1 MKFYELAEQYNTV
14 RAMLDSGVAST
25 EDAQDYDYEQALRD
39 TLDGIG
45 GELEDKAA
53 DIAVLIKEMT
63 AEAAALREE
72 ELNLAER
79 RKAKENRV
87 KWLTQY
93 LADNMQAAGLA
104 KVDRP
109 RATLSFRK
117 SKGVKID
124 DEEGFILWA
133 EEAGQSRFL
142 NVKTTV
148 NKTAIRDA
156 LKAGD
161 ELPGAVIEER
171 QSLLIK

>member
-14 RAMLDSGVAST
+14 RAMLDSGVAFT

-53 DIAVLIKEMT
+53 DIAVLIKEMN

-72 ELNLAER
+72 EYNLAER
-79 RKAKENRV
+79 RRAKENRV

-133 EEAGQSRFL
+133 EEAGQIRFL

-161 ELPGAVIEER
+161 ELPGAVLEER
-171 QSLLIK
+171 QSLQIK

>member
-14 RAMLDSGVAST
+14 RAMLDSGATVT

-53 DIAVLIKEMT
+53 DIAVIIKEMS

-72 ELNLAER
+72 EYNLAER
-79 RKAKENRV
+79 RRAKENRV
-87 KWLTQY
+87 RWLTQY

-104 KVDRP
+104 KVDKP

-117 SKGVKID
+117 SKGVRID

-171 QSLLIK
+171 QSLQIK

>member
-1 MKFYELAEQYNTV
+1 MKFYELAEQYNEI
-14 RAMLDSGVAST
+14 RAMLDSGVAVT

-45 GELEDKAA
+45 GELEEKAE
-53 DIAVLIKEMT
+53 DIAVIIKELT

-72 ELNLAER
+72 EYNLAER

-87 KWLTQY
+87 RWLTQY
-93 LADNMQAAGLA
+93 LADNMQAAGLT
-104 KVDRP
+104 KVDKP

-117 SKGVKID
+117 SKGVRID

-171 QSLLIK
+171 QSLQIK

>member
-14 RAMLDSGVAST
+14 RAMLDSGVAFT

-53 DIAVLIKEMT
+53 DIAVIIKEMT

-72 ELNLAER
+72 EYNLAER

-117 SKGVKID
+117 SKGVRID

-133 EEAGQSRFL
+133 EQAGQDRFL

-171 QSLLIK
+171 QSLQIK

>member
-14 RAMLDSGVAST
+14 RAMLDSGVAFT

-53 DIAVLIKEMT
+53 DIAVIIKEMN

-93 LADNMQAAGLA
+93 LTDNMQAAGLA

-117 SKGVKID
+117 SKAVRID

-142 NVKTTV
+142 NLKTTV
-148 NKTAIRDA
+148 NKTAVRDA
-156 LKAGD
+156 LKAGY

>member
-14 RAMLDSGVAST
+14 RAMLDSGVALT

-53 DIAVLIKEMT
+53 DIAVIIKEMN

-72 ELNLAER
+72 EYNLAER
-79 RKAKENRV
+79 RRAKESRV

-93 LADNMQAAGLA
+93 LADNMQAAGLV

-161 ELPGAVIEER
+161 ELPGAVLEER
-171 QSLLIK
+171 QSLQIK

>member
-14 RAMLDSGVAST
+14 RAMLDSGVALT

-53 DIAVLIKEMT
+53 DIAVLIKEMN

-156 LKAGD
+156 LKAG
-161 ELPGAVIEER
+161 EKLPCAVLEER
-171 QSLLIK
+171 QSLQIK